1 MSSYP
6 ARKLS
11 VTQWLMVL
19 ALAISV
25 VSPRPALAQGALSNG
40 ITSSGTLTTGETNS
54 WTFSANAGDS
64 VVLRMGSAALNPRLQ
79 LLSPLGTVIR
89 AAGSANGGF
98 VDTDLSLRVT
108 NTGTFTVQAST
119 FSFVTN
125 VPYMLTFAKAPGTF
139 SSSGEGGPMLNGALY
154 TGSLQAGDLDMWSFD
169 AQAGDGIVLRM
180 GATNF
185 NPWIRLFAPDG
196 ALVGSVGTGNGGFV
210 DVDLMATATNSGTY
224 IAVVASYIVNTNGNY
239 WLSLGKARAP
249 IVVSPGDQG
258 GPMTNGWKHNGALV
272 KGDLDVWSFDANVG
286 DGIVLR
292 MGATN
297 FNPWIRLYGPNGP
310 LVGASGSGNGGFVDP
325 DLRVTATNTGTFTV
339 VAGSLTVS
347 PNGNY
352 TLSLAK
358 APGEIFVAP
367 LDEGGPLTN
376 GWKHTGALQ
385 AGDLDVWSFDA
396 NAGDSIVLR
405 MGATN
410 FNPWIRL
417 FGPNGA
423 LVGSAASANGGFV
436 DPDLS
441 VKATNTGMF
450 TVVAARETIASSGT
464 YTLTLAHSPGA
475 IFVAPM
481 DEGGPLTNGW
491 MHTGAL
497 QAGDLD
503 VYSFQAVAGDSYVLR
518 MGSTNYNP
526 WLRLYG
532 PDGQLIG
539 FSGTGNGGFNV
550 AEISGRATNAGMFTV
565 VAASF
570 FINGSGSYI
579 LNLGKPNS
587 PIGVS
592 PGDEGGALINGQNT
606 NGAIVLGDLDVWSF
620 SAGR

>member
-1 MSSYP
+1 M
-6 ARKLS
+6 
-11 VTQWLMVL
+11 
-19 ALAISV
+19 
-25 VSPRPALAQGALSNG
+25 
-40 ITSSGTLTTGETNS
+40 
-54 WTFSANAGDS
+54 
-64 VVLRMGSAALNPRLQ
+64 
-79 LLSPLGTVIR
+79 
-89 AAGSANGGF
+89 
-98 VDTDLSLRVT
+98 
-108 NTGTFTVQAST
+108 
-119 FSFVTN
+119 VTN

-139 SSSGEGGPMLNGALY
+139 SSSDEGGPMLNGALY
-154 TGSLQAGDLDMWSFD
+154 TGSLHAGDLDMWSFD

-185 NPWIRLFAPDG
+185 NPWIQLFDPNG

-224 IAVVASYIVNTNGNY
+224 IAVVASYVVNTNGNY

-258 GPMTNGWKHNGALV
+258 GPMTNGWKHSGALV
-272 KGDLDVWSFDANVG
+272 KGDLDVWSFEANAG

-297 FNPWIRLYGPNGP
+297 FNPWIRLYGPNGV

-325 DLRVTATNTGTFTV
+325 DLMVTATNTGTFTV
-339 VAGSLTVS
+339 VAGSVTVN

-352 TLSLAK
+352 TLTLARSSGQIFVTPGHAGGSLTNGWKHTGALHAGDLDVWSFDANSGDGIVLRMGATNFNPWIPVIRSERRAGRLGCQWQWGFVDPDLSVRATNTGTFVVVAARYTISGNGNYTLTLAK
-358 APGEIFVAP
+358 APGEIFVTP

-376 GWKHTGALQ
+376 GWKHTGALE
-385 AGDLDVWSFDA
+385 AGDLDVWGFAA

-423 LVGSAASANGGFV
+423 LVGSAASGNGGFV

-441 VKATNTGMF
+441 VKATNTGVF
-450 TVVAARETIASSGT
+450 TVVAARDTISGSGN
-464 YTLTLAHSPGA
+464 YTLTLAQSPGA

-491 MHTGAL
+491 MHTGGL
-497 QAGDLD
+497 QAGDVD
-503 VYSFQAVAGDSYVLR
+503 VYSFPAIVGDGYVLR

-550 AEISGRATNAGMFTV
+550 AEISGRATNGRGMFFRLVGLVWQAYFCQWT
-565 VAASF
+565 
-570 FINGSGSYI
+570 SGSYFVG
-579 LNLGKPNS
+579 LNLGQDPTAPDGCFAS
-587 PIGVS
+587 VDQGGDGSECVAHETPMAPIV
-592 PGDEGGALINGQNT
+592 
-606 NGAIVLGDLDVWSF
+606 VLPW
-620 SAGR
+620 